1 MNDPK
6 HSTPV
11 AVEERLWTVPDV
23 AGYLGVSVSWVYQHV
38 AAGDLPYRR
47 IGGLVRFFPE
57 DVRAYARG
65 ERPGGAPVVPL
76 RR

>member
-1 MNDPK
+1 MNE
-6 HSTPV
+6 TTL
-11 AVEERLWTVPDV
+11 AGGERLWTVQDV
-23 AGYLGVSVSWVYQHV
+23 AHYLGVSVSWVYQHV

-47 IGGLVRFFPE
+47 IGGLVRFFPD

-65 ERPGGAPVVPL
+65 ERPGGAPVLPL

>member
-1 MNDPK
+1 MN
-6 HSTPV
+6 TPTIPTPPDD
-11 AVEERLWTVPDV
+11 RLWTVKDV
-23 AGYLGVSVSWVYQHV
+23 ARYLGVSASWVYQHV
-38 AAGDLPYRR
+38 AAGELPYRR

-65 ERPGGAPVVPL
+65 EPASSPVLPL